1 VERPER
7 AVLHFELPG
16 PEHSN
21 SQRLLLMLD
30 ATRVGRHTADGQA
43 IHAMMFGDEPVA
55 IGEHGEGGTR
65 AVLKWIAD
73 GGQVYPPKVGTS
85 CEITVSSPYTGR
97 QDGTFVASIDRCVVH
112 SAGIDHTLS
121 DVQIRV
127 HGVLDR

>member
-1 VERPER
+1 
-7 AVLHFELPG
+7 LHFELPG

-21 SQRLLLMLD
+21 AQRLLLMLD
-30 ATRVGRHTADGQA
+30 ATRTGRHTADGQA

-55 IGEHGEGGTR
+55 IGEHGDRGTQ

-97 QDGTFVASIDRCVVH
+97 PDGTFVASIDHCVVH

-121 DVQIRV
+121 ALQIRV
-127 HGVLDR
+127 HGALER